1 MAAARATRE
10 NARKNGLAGTIRAV
24 QGSTESLKPPFDLVV
39 ANLPHEVQVEKV
51 TELDRLAAAGGRLI
65 LSGFRDNQ
73 EELLLEGCQRLG
85 WALKRRLVKDFHHP
99 ELPPGIS
106 FNWVAWWLEK

>member
-1 MAAARATRE
+1 
-10 NARKNGLAGTIRAV
+10 V
-24 QGSTESLKPPFDLVV
+24 QGSTECLKARFDLVV
-39 ANLPHEVQVEKV
+39 ANLPHEVQMEKV

-73 EELLLEGCQRLG
+73 EELLLEGYQRLG
-85 WALKRRLVKDFHHP
+85 WSLKLRTVKDFSHP

-106 FNWVAWWLEK
+106 FNWVAWWLE